1 MGILDRIK
9 AKIESAQAANVVS
22 EEAALVA
29 RLDADPNDRQAL
41 VRLAELITQPVPEAI
56 ADPLTAA
63 QQPATA
69 AGQRRTAL
77 WALAEEYAGNPHAW
91 APLIELARL
100 LVEDDEDAAT
110 RRLAT
115 ACDRDPSG
123 QALAQS
129 IEMLRDRGLAHQAVS
144 LGVAKWVP
152 ATHPY
157 ETGRQLVLAA
167 VEAQDGLKAR
177 ELVSRLGDAYPDVD
191 EVARLERLADDVV
204 EPHTGT
210 IPIVRSAPSTA
221 SAAEPASI
229 PPRSATGPAGA
240 AHATPSAPTPD
251 LAARPPKKAARG
263 ERVVRAQDA
272 GSREPGR

>member
-9 AKIESAQAANVVS
+9 AKIASAQAQDAVS
-22 EEAALVA
+22 DEAELLA
-29 RLDADPNDRQAL
+29 RLDADPNDREAL
-41 VRLAELITQPVPEAI
+41 LALADLLTAPVPEAI

-63 QQPATA
+63 HQPATA
-69 AGQRRTAL
+69 ADQGRTAL

-100 LVEDDEDAAT
+100 LVDDDQEAAT

-129 IEMLRDRGLAHQAVS
+129 IAMLRERGLGHQGVS

-152 ATHPY
+152 ATHPF

-177 ELVSRLGDAYPDVD
+177 ELVSRLGDAHPDNP
-191 EVARLERLADDVV
+191 EVAVLERLAEDVE
-204 EPHTGT
+204 EPVHTGT
-210 IPIVRSAPSTA
+210 IPVVRVAP
-221 SAAEPASI
+221 
-229 PPRSATGPAGA
+229 AT
-240 AHATPSAPTPD
+240 TTPD
-251 LAARPPKKAARG
+251 LSARPEG
-263 ERVVRAQDA
+263 
-272 GSREPGR
+272 

>member
-9 AKIESAQAANVVS
+9 AKIEWAQAANVVS